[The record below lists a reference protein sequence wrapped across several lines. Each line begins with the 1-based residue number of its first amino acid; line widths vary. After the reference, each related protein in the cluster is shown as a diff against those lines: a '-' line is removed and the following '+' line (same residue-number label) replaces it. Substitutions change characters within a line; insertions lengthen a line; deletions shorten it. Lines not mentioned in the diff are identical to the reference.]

1 MAFKKKN
8 KHSDMIVKR
17 KSKHKASAAVSVIFK
32 INMKIIAVILNI
44 LLTVLLIGIICGAII
59 GTAFA
64 VYINNYIDP
73 KPPQLTSYST
83 GVEMTTTVWYRTYED
98 RENKTGE
105 KWIEWESER
114 LHSTQNRFWAKYST
128 FPEDLVNA
136 FIAIEDKRFKEHK
149 GVDWWSM
156 GNVAVQFL
164 TSDSMRGGS
173 TITQQLI
180 KLMTGEDDQ
189 RVQRKFAEM
198 LKAMNIEKDHTK
210 EEILENYLNIVSLSQ
225 GCYGVQAA
233 ANTFFGKDV
242 SELTLLECA
251 ALAAI
256 VKSPTKYDPVR
267 KPEFNKERRQTV
279 LLEMCNQ
286 GYISKETYY
295 EVKDQDLVLNQDYKS
310 YNESVLSYYT
320 DQAMNE
326 IIEAFQEMFQC
337 TKQQASNRLLSGGYK
352 IYLAMDKDIQE
363 IMEDVY
369 MVNDDLYFPKVLE
382 GEKPPQSSM
391 VVIDPH
397 TGDLLGIVGGR
408 GQDKVNRGLNRAS
421 QSPRQVGSSIKPVA
435 SYALALDQG
444 LVTYGSP
451 VDDSPAIFLGTTSKR
466 GWPTNYPPG
475 FLGGCN
481 LYYALQESKNTVAT
495 KLVQMLT
502 PEYVYDTLKNRF
514 NFNFLVDNKVMA
526 NGQVKSDVDLA
537 PLALG
542 GMTYGVT
549 IYELTGA
556 YGMLA
561 NKGIYCKPRAYVQV
575 LDQSNNIIIDN
586 RSPKRDP
593 VISEE
598 TAAIMTQMLR
608 RVVDYG
614 TAKTL
619 AMKNKIQVAAKTGT
633 TNDDKDKTF
642 VGYTPYY
649 LCGVWFGYD
658 NPQSLARFG
667 FPPALNLF
675 NTVMD
680 KIHTEFGLYDNP
692 AAFDIPPTVV
702 TAQYCKDSGM
712 MPSAACKADLRGNRI
727 ETGYF
732 AKGMEPINECTA
744 HVLVDFCEDYKCVA
758 GPECPNTRKVALI
771 RNETRE
777 FPIQV
782 WVADAQFTY
791 RDVPVNY
798 IYPSDTTKPFYAN
811 ILKPGTYVGTSGAE
825 RPYNSFCSAHNYIL
839 TLTMGERTAKQAE
852 IEAEKEAERLK
863 EEAEKKAEEEASGS
877 SEENNQQSTE
887 PEQPQK
893 VEPTT
898 YSDEFVREYQ

>member
-17 KSKHKASAAVSVIFK
+17 KSKHKASSVVSVIFK
-32 INMKIIAVILNI
+32 VNLKIIAIILNI
-44 LLTVLLIGIICGAII
+44 LLTILLIGIISGAII

-64 VYINNYIDP
+64 VYINNYLDP
-73 KPPQLTSYST
+73 TPPQLESVS
-83 GVEMTTTVWYRTYED
+83 GEVEMTTTVWYRTYED
-98 RENKTGE
+98 KKNKTGE
-105 KWIEWESER
+105 KWVEWESER
-114 LHSTQNRFWAKYST
+114 LHSSQNRFWAKYSS
-128 FPEDLVNA
+128 FPKDLVNA

-149 GVDWWSM
+149 GVDWLSM

-180 KLMTGEDDQ
+180 KLMTGEDEQ

-198 LKAMNIEKDHTK
+198 LKAMNLEKGSTK
-210 EEILENYLNIVSLSQ
+210 SEILENYLNIVSLSQ

-242 SELTLLECA
+242 SELTTIECA

-256 VKSPTKYDPVR
+256 VKSPTKYDPIR
-267 KPEFNKERRQTV
+267 HPENNKERRKTV
-279 LLEMCNQ
+279 LMEMCNQ
-286 GYISKETYY
+286 GYISKELYD
-295 EVKDQDLVLNQDYKS
+295 ELKDQDLVINREYKS
-310 YNESVLSYYT
+310 YNETVLSYYT
-320 DQAMNE
+320 DQAIDE
-326 IIEAFQEMFQC
+326 ILEDFQEMYKC

-352 IYLAMDKDIQE
+352 IYLAIDKDIQE

-369 MVNDDLYFPKVLE
+369 IVNDDLYFPKVSE
-382 GEKPPQSSM
+382 SEIKPQSSM

-408 GQDKVNRGLNRAS
+408 GPDKVSRGLNRAS
-421 QSPRQVGSSIKPVA
+421 QSPRQIGSSIKPVA
-435 SYALALDQG
+435 SYAHALDQG
-444 LVTYGSP
+444 LVTYGTP
-451 VDDSPAIFLGTTSKR
+451 VDDSPAIFPGTTSKK
-466 GWPTNYPPG
+466 GWPTNYPAG
-475 FLGGCN
+475 YMGACS

-495 KLVQMLT
+495 KLVQTLT
-502 PEYVYDTLKNRF
+502 PEYVYDMLKNRL
-514 NFNFLVDNKVMA
+514 NFRDLVDNVVLA

-549 IYELTGA
+549 IYDLTA
-556 YGMLA
+556 SYGMFA
-561 NKGIYCKPRAYVQV
+561 NQGIYCKPRAYVQV
-575 LDQSNNIIIDN
+575 LDQNNNIIIDN
-586 RSPKRDP
+586 KSPKRDP

-598 TAAIMTQMLR
+598 SAAIMTQMLK

-614 TAKTL
+614 TAKNL
-619 AMKNKIQVAAKTGT
+619 QMKNKIQVAAKTGT

-658 NPQSLARFG
+658 TPQSLSRFG
-667 FPPALNLF
+667 LSPALNLF
-675 NTVMD
+675 NAVMD

-692 AAFDIPPTVV
+692 KDFDIPPTVI

-712 MPSAACKADLRGNRI
+712 MPSAACKSDLRGNRI

-732 AKGMEPINECTA
+732 AKGTEPINECTT
-744 HVLVDFCEDYKCVA
+744 HVLVDFCNDYNCVA
-758 GPECPNTRKVALI
+758 GPDCPNTRKVALI

-782 WVADAQFTY
+782 WIADAQFTY

-798 IYPSDTTKPFYAN
+798 IYPSDTSRPFYAN
-811 ILKPGTYVGTSGAE
+811 TLKAGTYVGTSGAA
-825 RPYNSFCSAHNYIL
+825 RPYNSFCAEHNRIL
-839 TLTMGERTAKQAE
+839 TVSFSERAAIQAE
-852 IEAEKEAERLK
+852 KAAEEERLK
-863 EEAEKKAEEEASGS
+863 EEAEKETEREEVEEAVGNEQNTE
-877 SEENNQQSTE
+877 SEAPPAETSE
-887 PEQPQK
+887 
-893 VEPTT
+893 